1 MGKIVALL
9 FGALC
14 LCTETLAQTPD
25 ALFQSSCAQCHNA
38 GNAVGAPLPQ
48 TLRQM
53 SWQSILAALE
63 TGKMKGIRDA
73 LRPAERESIAKYL
86 GTAVSQPMPPSS
98 KCSAPP
104 QHRGGAD
111 WNGWSDAANT
121 RFQPARQAG
130 LTPQT
135 TPKLKLK
142 WAFGFPGVTTA
153 FGTPTIFDGRVFVGA
168 ADGFVYSIDARSG
181 CVYWAY

>member
-14 LCTETLAQTPD
+14 LCTETQAQTPD

-63 TGKMKGIRDA
+63 TGRMKGIGDA
-73 LRPAERESIAKYL
+73 LSSAQREAIAKDI
-86 GTAVSQPMPPSS
+86 GTAGAQAMPPSS
-98 KCSAPP
+98 RCSAPA
-104 QHRGGAD
+104 QHRVGAD
-111 WNGWSDAANT
+111 WNGWADAANT
-121 RFQPARQAG
+121 RFQPVKQAG
-130 LTPQT
+130 
-135 TPKLKLK
+135 
-142 WAFGFPGVTTA
+142 
-153 FGTPTIFDGRVFVGA
+153 
-168 ADGFVYSIDARSG
+168 
-181 CVYWAY
+181 